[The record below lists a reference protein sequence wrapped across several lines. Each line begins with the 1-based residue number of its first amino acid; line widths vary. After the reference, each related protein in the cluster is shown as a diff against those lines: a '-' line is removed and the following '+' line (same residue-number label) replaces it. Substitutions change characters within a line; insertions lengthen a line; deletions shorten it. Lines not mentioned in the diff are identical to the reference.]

1 MSLLQEN
8 FKMTEESDFD
18 RLVIETRK
26 ERANEAAM
34 ACRIGDLE
42 TLKLLVAVDDKVEL
56 SKDAIGWQLLHEA
69 AHHGLI
75 NWVRLLTGLNSF
87 IFNSLT
93 LKCEMPLIVA
103 CKNIP
108 LS

>member
-18 RLVIETRK
+18 RLVIEARK

-42 TLKLLVAVDDKVEL
+42 TLKRLVAVDDKVEL
-56 SKDAIGWQLLHEA
+56 SKDAI
-69 AHHGLI
+69 
-75 NWVRLLTGLNSF
+75 
-87 IFNSLT
+87 
-93 LKCEMPLIVA
+93 
-103 CKNIP
+103 
-108 LS
+108 